1 MCGVQD
7 TDGIQKRID
16 NLERLT
22 LMIFH
27 QVNPAA
33 SMSSFQQAES
43 MAAVAAEAEQEQP
56 EAVDDENAIEVI
68 SVDQDDASEIKIEV
82 QE

>member
-1 MCGVQD
+1 
-7 TDGIQKRID
+7 
-16 NLERLT
+16 
-22 LMIFH
+22 
-27 QVNPAA
+27 
-33 SMSSFQQAES
+33 MSSFQQAES

-82 QE
+82 QEWFFNIEMKTPWIQWISHQFTVSYL